1 MLTPRSDVAE
11 PDRGVAGR
19 EPGRDVGDGDRA
31 AASESE
37 NFVQR
42 RESIPMH
49 RAMGS
54 QSDETRKLTTLMEI
68 NQALSATLNLRAA
81 LHRALELLERRHP
94 GALRGAVTLLHPES
108 GQLNTTASV
117 GLTPEGRRARYQLG
131 EGVTGQVVE
140 SGKPVVVPQASR
152 EPAFLNRAGRKDLSR
167 REITFVCVPIVSHH
181 KAVGALSID
190 LPFKKDRDYDG
201 DLSFLGVVASMIL
214 QAIKVSHLVDAERQ
228 RLLDENI
235 HLREELKEKYDLSH
249 IVGTSGPMRQV
260 YEQIARVARATT
272 TVMIRGESGTGK
284 ELIAHAIHYNSP
296 RANKPF
302 IKVSCAALPDSL
314 IESELFGYE
323 KGAFTGAEARKKGR
337 FELAE
342 GGTLFLDE
350 IGDLSLSTQ
359 VKLLRV
365 LQEREFER
373 LGGTEPVKANV
384 RLITASNKAL
394 EKAIAAGS
402 FREDLHYRLNVFT
415 IFVPPL
421 RERKPDVMLL
431 ADHFLEKYSIE
442 HGQQIKRISTP
453 AIDMLMS
460 YHWPGNVREL
470 QNTIERAVL
479 VCDGNVVHGHHLP
492 PTLQTAES
500 SGTVMSLSLAE
511 TVEAY
516 EKDLVLDALKTT
528 RGNRVKAAKLL
539 HSTERIITYKVKK
552 YGIDGQR
559 FRR

>member
-1 MLTPRSDVAE
+1 MLTPRADVAE
-11 PDRGVAGR
+11 PDHGVSGR
-19 EPGRDVGDGDRA
+19 ETGREVGDSDRTA
-31 AASESE
+31 TDESK

-42 RESIPMH
+42 RERIPLH
-49 RAMGS
+49 RVMGS

-81 LHRALELLERRHP
+81 LQRALELLERHA
-94 GALRGAVTLLHPES
+94 GALRGVVTLLHPES

-117 GLTPEGRRARYQLG
+117 GLTPEGRRASYQLG

-152 EPAFLNRAGRKDLSR
+152 EPAFLNRAARKDLNR

-260 YEQIARVARATT
+260 YEQIARVARVTT
-272 TVMIRGESGTGK
+272 TVLIRGESGTGK

-350 IGDLSLSTQ
+350 IGDLNLSTQ

-373 LGGTEPVKANV
+373 LGGP
-384 RLITASNKAL
+384 
-394 EKAIAAGS
+394 
-402 FREDLHYRLNVFT
+402 
-415 IFVPPL
+415 
-421 RERKPDVMLL
+421 
-431 ADHFLEKYSIE
+431 
-442 HGQQIKRISTP
+442 
-453 AIDMLMS
+453 
-460 YHWPGNVREL
+460 
-470 QNTIERAVL
+470 
-479 VCDGNVVHGHHLP
+479 
-492 PTLQTAES
+492 
-500 SGTVMSLSLAE
+500 
-511 TVEAY
+511 
-516 EKDLVLDALKTT
+516 
-528 RGNRVKAAKLL
+528 NR
-539 HSTERIITYKVKK
+539 SRPM
-552 YGIDGQR
+552 
-559 FRR
+559 

>member
-1 MLTPRSDVAE
+1 MLTPRADVAE
-11 PDRGVAGR
+11 PDRSVSGR
-19 EPGRDVGDGDRA
+19 EPGREVGDGDRTA
-31 AASESE
+31 ARESE

-42 RESIPMH
+42 RERIPVH
-49 RAMGS
+49 RAVGS

-68 NQALSATLNLRAA
+68 NQALSATLSLRAA
-81 LHRALELLERRHP
+81 LHRALELLERHP

-272 TVMIRGESGTGK
+272 TVLIRGESGTGK

-350 IGDLSLSTQ
+350 IGDLNLSTQ

-492 PTLQTAES
+492 PTLQTAEA

>member
-1 MLTPRSDVAE
+1 MLTPRADVAE
-11 PDRGVAGR
+11 PDRGVSGR
-19 EPGRDVGDGDRA
+19 EPGREVGDGDRTA
-31 AASESE
+31 TRESE

-42 RESIPMH
+42 RERIPVH
-49 RAMGS
+49 RAVGS

-68 NQALSATLNLRAA
+68 NQALSATLSLRAA
-81 LHRALELLERRHP
+81 LHRALELLERHP

-272 TVMIRGESGTGK
+272 TVLIRGESGTGK

-350 IGDLSLSTQ
+350 IGDLNLSTQ

-492 PTLQTAES
+492 PTLQTAEA

-552 YGIDGQR
+552 YGIDSQR

>member
-1 MLTPRSDVAE
+1 MLTPRADVAE
-11 PDRGVAGR
+11 PDRGVSGR
-19 EPGRDVGDGDRA
+19 EPGREVGDGDRTA
-31 AASESE
+31 ARESE

-42 RESIPMH
+42 RERIPVH
-49 RAMGS
+49 RAVGS

-68 NQALSATLNLRAA
+68 NQALSATLSLRAA
-81 LHRALELLERRHP
+81 LHRALELLERHP

-492 PTLQTAES
+492 PTLQTAEA

>member
-1 MLTPRSDVAE
+1 MLTPRADVAE
-11 PDRGVAGR
+11 PDRGVSGR
-19 EPGRDVGDGDRA
+19 EPGREVGDSDRTA
-31 AASESE
+31 TDESK

-42 RESIPMH
+42 RERIPLH
-49 RAMGS
+49 RVMGS

-81 LHRALELLERRHP
+81 LQRALELLERHA
-94 GALRGAVTLLHPES
+94 GALRGVVTLLHPES

-117 GLTPEGRRARYQLG
+117 GLTPEGRRASYQLG

-350 IGDLSLSTQ
+350 IGDLNLSTQ

-492 PTLQTAES
+492 PTLQTAEA
-500 SGTVMSLSLAE
+500 SGTVMSFSLGE

-516 EKDLVLDALKTT
+516 EKDLILDALKTT

>member
-1 MLTPRSDVAE
+1 MLTPRADVAE
-11 PDRGVAGR
+11 PDRSVSGH
-19 EPGRDVGDGDRA
+19 EPGREVGDSDRTA
-31 AASESE
+31 TSESE

-42 RESIPMH
+42 RERVPVH
-49 RAMGS
+49 RVGS

-81 LHRALELLERRHP
+81 LHRALELLERHP

-108 GQLNTTASV
+108 GQLNTAASV

-272 TVMIRGESGTGK
+272 TVMVRGESGTGK

>member
-1 MLTPRSDVAE
+1 MLTPRADVAE
-11 PDRGVAGR
+11 PDRGVSGR
-19 EPGRDVGDGDRA
+19 EPGREVGDSDRTA
-31 AASESE
+31 TDESK

-42 RESIPMH
+42 REPLH
-49 RAMGS
+49 RVMGN

-81 LHRALELLERRHP
+81 LQRALDLLERHA
-94 GALRGAVTLLHPES
+94 GALRGVVTLLHPES

-117 GLTPEGRRARYQLG
+117 GLTPEGRRASYQLG

-152 EPAFLNRAGRKDLSR
+152 EPAFLNRAARKDLNR

-235 HLREELKEKYDLSH
+235 HLREELKERYDLSH

-260 YEQIARVARATT
+260 YEQIARVARSTT
-272 TVMIRGESGTGK
+272 TVLIRGESGTGK

-350 IGDLSLSTQ
+350 IGDLNLSTQ

-365 LQEREFER
+365 LQEREFDR
-373 LGGTEPVKANV
+373 LGGTESVKANV

-492 PTLQTAES
+492 PTLQTAEA
-500 SGTVMSLSLAE
+500 SGTVMSLSLGE

-516 EKDLVLDALKTT
+516 EKDLILDALKTT

>member
-1 MLTPRSDVAE
+1 MLTPRADVAE
-11 PDRGVAGR
+11 PDRGVSGR
-19 EPGRDVGDGDRA
+19 EPGREVGDGHRTA
-31 AASESE
+31 TRESE
-37 NFVQR
+37 NVVQR
-42 RESIPMH
+42 REGTPVR

-81 LHRALELLERRHP
+81 LHRALELLERHP
-94 GALRGAVTLLHPES
+94 GALRGVVTLLHPES

-117 GLTPEGRRARYQLG
+117 GLTPEGRRAHYQLG

-152 EPAFLNRAGRKDLSR
+152 EPAFLNRAARKDLSR
-167 REITFVCVPIVSHH
+167 REITFVCVPIISHH

-272 TVMIRGESGTGK
+272 TVLIRGESGTGK

-350 IGDLSLSTQ
+350 IGDLNLSTQ

-492 PTLQTAES
+492 PTLQTAEA

>member
-42 RESIPMH
+42 RERIPMH

-81 LHRALELLERRHP
+81 LHRALELLERHP